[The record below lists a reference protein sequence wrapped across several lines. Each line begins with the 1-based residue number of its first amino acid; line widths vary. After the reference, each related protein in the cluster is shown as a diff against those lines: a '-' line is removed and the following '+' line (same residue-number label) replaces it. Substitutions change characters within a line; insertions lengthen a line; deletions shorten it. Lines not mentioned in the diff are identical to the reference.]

1 GTFRIRI
8 SLSLLE
14 DLLLPFGNLD
24 RPISFDRTLHL
35 SLGVIARF
43 QKVAMQNFLGLGPPD
58 FLGWGPPDFLK
69 LDPPDFLGLGPPPR
83 EPSAMTVWPCTV
95 VGFARGGRGR
105 NGAEEVHGGSICR
118 DQAAAVGGSRLARD
132 CASVEML
139 ATHGSR
145 SARWHACLA
154 RPT

>member
-1 GTFRIRI
+1 RARSHHRRKPRVVWWGTRC
-8 SLSLLE
+8 LGAQE
-14 DLLLPFGNLD
+14 DLRHLL
-24 RPISFDRTLHL
+24 
-35 SLGVIARF
+35 
-43 QKVAMQNFLGLGPPD
+43 QNFLGLGPPD